1 MGKEVCSSLCG
12 IAGIVIAHTLS
23 IAVLVESA
31 AGISVVLIL
40 FVEEVVDGT
49 AYCGRLYVW
58 QLECIGEVQVAYEI
72 CVEHVV
78 FTIGITHVLLADVLG
93 L

>member
-23 IAVLVESA
+23 VAILVESA
-31 AGISVVLIL
+31 AGISVVFIL

-49 AYCGRLYVW
+49 AYCG
-58 QLECIGEVQVAYEI
+58 
-72 CVEHVV
+72 
-78 FTIGITHVLLADVLG
+78 
-93 L
+93 